1 MAHMGRALH
10 HGGSVA
16 TRHSAL
22 PEAAAIAG
30 MLWDMV
36 LRDGLASWLM
46 WTLAVGIELRLCF
59 RRTANCG

>member
-30 MLWDMV
+30 MLRDMV

-46 WTLAVGIELRLCF
+46 
-59 RRTANCG
+59 